1 MAHSTKSASDPSFSS
16 KPRSTAEVVRRV
28 AVYLRPYKPLAVATV
43 SCAVLSLAAGMA
55 YPLLTKVILN
65 NVIKENRADLLAM
78 AALGLLVAFL
88 LREAFNT
95 VRIRINNRLEQ
106 NVIFD
111 MRRQVYARLQRLPVG
126 WFDQRASGD
135 LITRVIEDVNSVE
148 RLLIDGVEQGTVA
161 LLSIIGALVFMF
173 LASPLLGVVALI
185 PLPFLIGGALWYT
198 LTAHRRYRVQ
208 REAASAMNALLMDNL
223 QGVRQIKAFGRQ
235 DHEDD
240 RFAGRADEL
249 REGTL
254 VVMRAWSWY
263 GPAMQFIGAAGIGLV
278 LWIGGQ
284 QVMQGRMDVGE
295 LVAFMLYVG
304 MFFYEPIGRLH
315 GLNQMLQ
322 AARAAAARVFDI
334 LDAPPERPDRR
345 GLLRLPIR
353 GQVTY
358 ENVSFRYATVPHSS
372 PDSGTGVPPVRTKTH
387 GRDAPATTQAPD
399 HGSDGRAD
407 STGSAGILAGVSRYH
422 PKNSPA
428 RMPALPVSVHEED
441 VRRTGE
447 GSSDAPAN
455 QSVLRNISL
464 HAEPGEM
471 IALVGP
477 TGAGKSTVVNLLPAF
492 YEPTS
497 GRILIDGQ
505 DTSGVSLDS
514 LRTQISVVSQEPF
527 LFNGTIRENILYGK
541 LEATEQ
547 ELITASRAANC
558 HEFISRLPQGYDTHV
573 GERGVKLSVGEK
585 QRVSIARALLKNAPI
600 LILDEA
606 TASVDTATERLIQE
620 ALERLMANRTSFVIA
635 HRLSTIRKADQILV
649 LRHGQIIER
658 GTHDEL
664 VVLDGLYARLARIQG
679 TTFIEESF
687 ERLEVAQ

>member
-1 MAHSTKSASDPSFSS
+1 MAHGSKSSSDPTFSS
-16 KPRSTAEVVRRV
+16 KPRSTREVVRRV
-28 AVYLRPYKPLAVATV
+28 AVYLRPYKLLAVATV
-43 SCAVLSLAAGMA
+43 GCAILSLAAGMA

-65 NVIKENRADLLAM
+65 NVIKENRADLLTL

-95 VRIRINNRLEQ
+95 IRIRINNRLEQ

-161 LLSIIGALVFMF
+161 LLSIVGALVFMF
-173 LASPLLGVVALI
+173 LASPLLGVVALT
-185 PLPFLIGGALWYT
+185 PVPFLIGGALWYT

-235 DHEDD
+235 DHEDL
-240 RFAGRADEL
+240 RFASRADDL

-254 VVMRAWSWY
+254 IVMRAWSWY

-295 LVAFMLYVG
+295 LVAFMLYAG

-334 LDAPPERPDRR
+334 LDAAPERPDRR
-345 GLLRLPIR
+345 GVLRLPIL

-358 ENVSFRYATVPHSS
+358 ENVSFSY
-372 PDSGTGVPPVRTKTH
+372 
-387 GRDAPATTQAPD
+387 
-399 HGSDGRAD
+399 
-407 STGSAGILAGVSRYH
+407 
-422 PKNSPA
+422 
-428 RMPALPVSVHEED
+428 
-441 VRRTGE
+441 GE
-447 GSSDAPAN
+447 GKVA
-455 QSVLRNISL
+455 LRDINL
-464 HAEPGEM
+464 HAAPGEM

-497 GRILIDGQ
+497 GRILVDGQ

-514 LRTQISVVSQEPF
+514 LRAQISVVSQEPF

-541 LEATEQ
+541 LEATGE
-547 ELITASRAANC
+547 ELFTASRAANC
-558 HEFISRLPQGYDTHV
+558 HEFISRLPQGYDTRV

-649 LRHGQIIER
+649 LRQGQNIER

-664 VVLDGLYARLARIQG
+664 LEMNGLYAKLARIQG

>member
-1 MAHSTKSASDPSFSS
+1 
-16 KPRSTAEVVRRV
+16 
-28 AVYLRPYKPLAVATV
+28 LLAVATV
-43 SCAVLSLAAGMA
+43 GCAILSLAAGMA

-65 NVIKENRADLLAM
+65 NVIKEDRAELLTM

-88 LREAFNT
+88 LREAFNS

-126 WFDQRASGD
+126 WFDLRASGD

-148 RLLIDGVEQGTVA
+148 RLLIDGIEQGTVA
-161 LLSIIGALVFMF
+161 LLSIVGALVFMSI
-173 LASPLLGVVALI
+173 ASPPLALVALV
-185 PLPFLIGGALWYT
+185 PLPFLVGGALWYT
-198 LTAHRRYRVQ
+198 LTAHKRYRVQ

-235 DHEDD
+235 DHEDA
-240 RFAGRADEL
+240 RFANRADDL

-278 LWIGGQ
+278 LWIGGRL
-284 QVMQGRMDVGE
+284 VMQGRMDVGE
-295 LVAFMLYVG
+295 LVAFMLYAG

-334 LDAPPERPDRR
+334 LDAPQERPDRH
-345 GLLRLPIR
+345 GVLRLPIR
-353 GQVTY
+353 GQVSY
-358 ENVSFRYATVPHSS
+358 EGVSFSY
-372 PDSGTGVPPVRTKTH
+372 
-387 GRDAPATTQAPD
+387 
-399 HGSDGRAD
+399 
-407 STGSAGILAGVSRYH
+407 
-422 PKNSPA
+422 
-428 RMPALPVSVHEED
+428 
-441 VRRTGE
+441 GE
-447 GSSDAPAN
+447 GKVA
-455 QSVLRNISL
+455 LRDINL

-497 GRILIDGQ
+497 GRILIDRQ
-505 DTSGVSLDS
+505 DTGGVSLES

-541 LEATEQ
+541 LEATET
-547 ELITASRAANC
+547 ELFTASRAANC
-558 HEFISRLPQGYDTHV
+558 HEFISRLAQGYDTRV

-635 HRLSTIRKADQILV
+635 HRLSTIRRADQILV
-649 LRHGQIIER
+649 LRRGEIIER
-658 GTHDEL
+658 GTHEEL
-664 VVLDGLYARLARIQG
+664 FALDGLYARLARIQG

-687 ERLEVAQ
+687 EVLEETIQGSPK

>member
-1 MAHSTKSASDPSFSS
+1 MAHGAHASVDPTFAS
-16 KPRSTAEVVRRV
+16 KPRSTREVVRRV
-28 AVYLRPYKPLAVATV
+28 AVYLRPYKWLAVATV
-43 SCAVLSLAAGMA
+43 GCAILSLAAGMA

-65 NVIKENRADLLAM
+65 NVIQGNRADLLTW
-78 AALGLLVAFL
+78 AALGLLFAFL

-135 LITRVIEDVNSVE
+135 LITRVIEDVNAVE

-161 LLSIIGALVFMF
+161 LLSIVGALVFMF
-173 LASPLLGVVALI
+173 VASPLLAGVALL
-185 PLPFLIGGALWYT
+185 PLPFLVGGALWYT
-198 LTAHRRYRVQ
+198 LTAHKRYRVQ

-235 DHEDD
+235 DHEDQ
-240 RFAGRADEL
+240 RFASRADDL

-263 GPAMQFIGAAGIGLV
+263 GPAMQFIGAAGVGLV
-278 LWIGGQ
+278 LWIGGR
-284 QVMQGRMDVGE
+284 QVMQGRMDVGQ
-295 LVAFMLYVG
+295 LVAFMLYAG

-334 LDAPPERPDRR
+334 LDAPAERPDRR

-353 GQVTY
+353 GEVTY
-358 ENVSFRYATVPHSS
+358 ENVSFSY
-372 PDSGTGVPPVRTKTH
+372 
-387 GRDAPATTQAPD
+387 
-399 HGSDGRAD
+399 
-407 STGSAGILAGVSRYH
+407 
-422 PKNSPA
+422 
-428 RMPALPVSVHEED
+428 
-441 VRRTGE
+441 GE
-447 GSSDAPAN
+447 GKVALS
-455 QSVLRNISL
+455 NINL

-505 DTSGVSLDS
+505 DTSGVSLES
-514 LRTQISVVSQEPF
+514 LRSQISVVSQEPF

-541 LEATEQ
+541 LEAPE
-547 ELITASRAANC
+547 EDLITASRAANC
-558 HEFISRLPQGYDTHV
+558 HEFISRLPQGYDTRV

-664 VVLDGLYARLARIQG
+664 LLLDGLYAKLARIQG